1 MCSVNYHLTFD
12 DKRFIIT
19 RKIMSNNKNALF
31 DLDDGTKRDPKPVG
45 HIHTFYLSGE
55 ITESKDYI
63 EWFETIRNAGETD
76 AIKIHIN
83 SPGGNL
89 FTAIQF
95 MRVLAETD
103 AMIIASVEGA
113 CMSAATM
120 IFLCADKFE
129 ISEHSMFMFHNYSG
143 IAVGKG
149 GEMYDNIV
157 HERKWSDKIM
167 RKIYDGFLT
176 KPEIESILN
185 NKDIWME
192 GEDVIKRLKSKVLG
206 DNIEQSNEKPV
217 RKQNARKPTATKSR
231 AKK

>member
-1 MCSVNYHLTFD
+1 
-12 DKRFIIT
+12 
-19 RKIMSNNKNALF
+19 MSNNNKNSLF
-31 DLDDGTKRDPKPVG
+31 DLDDGAKRDPKPVG

-55 ITESKDYI
+55 ITDAKDYI

-95 MRVLAETD
+95 MRVLAESD

-176 KPEIESILN
+176 KAEIESILN

-192 GEDVIKRLKSKVLG
+192 GEEVIKRLKSKVLG
-206 DNIEQSNEKPV
+206 NIEQTNAKPV
-217 RKQNARKPTATKSR
+217 RKDNGRKPTAKPSPKPATKPR
-231 AKK
+231 TKPKA